1 MDCPSCGGA
10 NAPGNKYCG
19 NCGAAL
25 SGAARPAATAL
36 RPGDAERRQ
45 LTLMFC
51 DLVDSTALSAR
62 LDPED
67 MREIIGAYH
76 RCCAEVVERHGGMIG
91 KYMGDGV
98 LALFGYPR
106 AQEDDAERAVR
117 AGLAVVEAVGR
128 LVPHGGAV
136 QVRVGIATGLVV
148 VGDLLG
154 EGGREQGVVGE
165 TTNLAAR
172 LQALAEPG
180 TVVIGQNTRQL
191 VGELF
196 EYANLGS
203 RDLKG
208 FAEPAQAWR
217 VIRES
222 GGHSRFEA
230 LRTRSFRPLIGRNIE
245 IALLLDRWEKAQG
258 GEGQVVL
265 LVGQP
270 GVGKSRLAHA
280 MAKQLAEPDLPQL
293 HYYCSPFHANS
304 ALYPI
309 LEQLKRAAGFA
320 HDDTADDRLTKLE
333 ALADRVGQSRD
344 VIPLLAHL
352 MSISGGERYPPPV
365 MERQQQKETTLA
377 TLSGLIVRAA
387 RRQPLLIVAE
397 DLHWIDP
404 TSLELLELMVGR
416 IAKLPILL
424 IATSRPEMA
433 VKWSG
438 EHVTTATIRRLSR
451 RQSQEL
457 LHRLTDDKPIPAAIS
472 GQILERTDGI
482 PLFIEEMTKSV
493 MESGVLQD
501 AGDHYEL
508 SRSAPLTAIPTTL
521 RDSLMARL
529 DRLADVKSVAQVGAA
544 IGRSFSYELLAAILP
559 LPEDAVR
566 DALDRLSAS
575 GLIFTRGTP
584 PRADYTFKHALVQET
599 AYESLLRTRRQDL
612 HQRIAEALGEIFP
625 DVGIEQPELLAHHYN
640 LARDAE
646 RAIEHWVKAGKRAA
660 ERSAEREA
668 IGHFERALDALQ
680 LLPETPE
687 RSKRE
692 LAIRIAMLTPTIALK
707 GYASPDTAQAVATA
721 RELADRVGEAEQL
734 FPIMYGE
741 WTSNVV
747 RGKVPVARELAEQ
760 YLRLAKRQSDTTPLI
775 IGHRI
780 LGTCLFYMG
789 EPLLAVEELQRVI
802 RLYDPKLHASSA
814 FLYGHDSRVSTL
826 CWISLALL
834 ILGHPRQAFDAAR
847 QALAHA
853 EEIKHANT
861 QGVALCMA
869 GSLLSELVHDISA
882 ARHFAAM
889 TVSLSQERGLALW
902 LAAGN
907 VFNAWATTQ
916 RGRPAQA
923 AAAMA
928 KAIERLRGVG
938 SLLIAP
944 HFLGL
949 LAEMHAAAGQPDA
962 GLAVVAEALAMMRE
976 TGQTI
981 WEADLHRVEGEL
993 RLARG
998 GAGAEDAAEAAFERA
1013 IAVAQA
1019 QDARFWELRATTCLA
1034 RLRFAQ
1040 GKPADAHAALSA
1052 IVQEFTD
1059 GHEIPDLAQAKL
1071 LLEKWAVATPNA
1083 VASR

>member
-25 SGAARPAATAL
+25 SGAVPRARPAATAL
-36 RPGDAERRQ
+36 GPGDAERRQ

-51 DLVDSTALSAR
+51 DLVGSTALSAR

-67 MREIIGAYH
+67 MREVIGAYH

-128 LVPHGGAV
+128 LAPRGGAV

-180 TVVIGQNTRQL
+180 TVVIAQTTRQL

-203 RDLKG
+203 QDLKG

-245 IALLLDRWEKAQG
+245 IALLLDRWEKAQS

-333 ALADRVGQSRD
+333 ALADRFGQSRD
-344 VIPLLAHL
+344 AIPLLAHL

-404 TSLELLELMVGR
+404 TSLELLELLVGR

-424 IATSRPEMA
+424 IATFRPEMV
-433 VKWSG
+433 VKWTG
-438 EHVTTATIRRLSR
+438 EHVTAATIRRLSR

-544 IGRSFSYELLAAILP
+544 IGRSFSYELLAA
-559 LPEDAVR
+559 
-566 DALDRLSAS
+566 
-575 GLIFTRGTP
+575 
-584 PRADYTFKHALVQET
+584 
-599 AYESLLRTRRQDL
+599 
-612 HQRIAEALGEIFP
+612 
-625 DVGIEQPELLAHHYN
+625 
-640 LARDAE
+640 
-646 RAIEHWVKAGKRAA
+646 
-660 ERSAEREA
+660 
-668 IGHFERALDALQ
+668 
-680 LLPETPE
+680 
-687 RSKRE
+687 
-692 LAIRIAMLTPTIALK
+692 
-707 GYASPDTAQAVATA
+707 
-721 RELADRVGEAEQL
+721 
-734 FPIMYGE
+734 
-741 WTSNVV
+741 
-747 RGKVPVARELAEQ
+747 
-760 YLRLAKRQSDTTPLI
+760 
-775 IGHRI
+775 
-780 LGTCLFYMG
+780 
-789 EPLLAVEELQRVI
+789 
-802 RLYDPKLHASSA
+802 
-814 FLYGHDSRVSTL
+814 
-826 CWISLALL
+826 
-834 ILGHPRQAFDAAR
+834 
-847 QALAHA
+847 
-853 EEIKHANT
+853 
-861 QGVALCMA
+861 
-869 GSLLSELVHDISA
+869 
-882 ARHFAAM
+882 
-889 TVSLSQERGLALW
+889 
-902 LAAGN
+902 
-907 VFNAWATTQ
+907 
-916 RGRPAQA
+916 
-923 AAAMA
+923 
-928 KAIERLRGVG
+928 
-938 SLLIAP
+938 
-944 HFLGL
+944 
-949 LAEMHAAAGQPDA
+949 
-962 GLAVVAEALAMMRE
+962 
-976 TGQTI
+976 
-981 WEADLHRVEGEL
+981 
-993 RLARG
+993 
-998 GAGAEDAAEAAFERA
+998 
-1013 IAVAQA
+1013 
-1019 QDARFWELRATTCLA
+1019 
-1034 RLRFAQ
+1034 
-1040 GKPADAHAALSA
+1040 
-1052 IVQEFTD
+1052 
-1059 GHEIPDLAQAKL
+1059 
-1071 LLEKWAVATPNA
+1071 
-1083 VASR
+1083 